1 MRTAGIICE
10 YNPFHMGHKRQI
22 DILRDMGYECIV
34 CVMSGNYTQRGE
46 LAIFDKYTRAE
57 SAVMGGADIV
67 LELPFPYSSFSAEG
81 FANAGVHILS
91 SIGVDAICF
100 GSECGNLSILERAAD
115 AILSPNFKEIYSEL
129 VKSGRGSA
137 AAYFDA
143 IGEITKENV
152 SLLSNDILG
161 ISYIAAIKKLG
172 AKLDIIPIKRV
183 GAAYNEKSLDNNV
196 LPSASAIREQITNEA
211 IDLKSALS
219 GFIPDDS
226 LSALIKAKRN
236 GIAPVLY
243 ENIGEKA
250 LSFFRLM
257 SAGEICARAISRSS
271 GGESVAEDGCGICQ
285 RLCNSA
291 KECNGFEE
299 FLKSSYTS
307 KYTDARINRVIL
319 FSLLGVSDTVGRKEP
334 EYTTL
339 LAANDAG
346 RTFLSEI
353 RKSCDFPIITKP
365 ADAPTSVQ
373 KTLSEASD
381 SLYTESM
388 SVHKGLYFFIKAH
401 PFMLK

>member
-1 MRTAGIICE
+1 M
-10 YNPFHMGHKRQI
+10 
-22 DILRDMGYECIV
+22 
-34 CVMSGNYTQRGE
+34 CV
-46 LAIFDKYTRAE
+46 F
-57 SAVMGGADIV
+57 
-67 LELPFPYSSFSAEG
+67 SS
-81 FANAGVHILS
+81 
-91 SIGVDAICF
+91 
-100 GSECGNLSILERAAD
+100 
-115 AILSPNFKEIYSEL
+115 
-129 VKSGRGSA
+129 
-137 AAYFDA
+137 
-143 IGEITKENV
+143 
-152 SLLSNDILG
+152 
-161 ISYIAAIKKLG
+161 
-172 AKLDIIPIKRV
+172 
-183 GAAYNEKSLDNNV
+183 
-196 LPSASAIREQITNEA
+196 
-211 IDLKSALS
+211 
-219 GFIPDDS
+219 
-226 LSALIKAKRN
+226 IKAKQN

-243 ENIGEKA
+243 ENVGEKA

-319 FSLLGVSDTVGRKEP
+319 FSLLGVSDTVGRQEP

-365 ADAPTSVQ
+365 ADAPNSVQ
-373 KTLSEASD
+373 KTLSEAAD
-381 SLYTESM
+381 SLYTEAM
-388 SVHKGLYFFIKAH
+388 NVHKRLDFFIKAH